1 MSNPGRIVII
11 GATSSLAQ
19 HCARLWV
26 QAGATEMI
34 LLGRDLPRLDAIRD
48 DLNVRNPVTRVTTL
62 AADFQSASTIS
73 AMVTRICQQGIP
85 DLVLVAHGYLPD
97 QDACQQTLETAAQ
110 ALQINAISP
119 VLFAEAFVSH
129 MQSAN
134 HGTIALVSSVAGD
147 RGRRSNYVYGAAKGL
162 VSRYA
167 QGLQH
172 RLSHSNVSIVLIKPG
187 PTDTP
192 MTAHLKA
199 RGAALADPAKVAGDI
214 VHGINKRKP
223 VVYTPRRWWLIMMII
238 RHLPGFVFNRLDI

>member
-1 MSNPGRIVII
+1 MNDPGRIVII
-11 GATSSLAQ
+11 GATSCLAQ

-26 QAGATEMI
+26 QTGATEMV
-34 LLGRDLPRLDAIRD
+34 LLGRDLARLNAIRD
-48 DLNVRNPVTRVTTL
+48 DLIVRNPITQVTTL
-62 AADFQSASTIS
+62 ETDFHNAATIS
-73 AMVTRICQQGIP
+73 AVAARICQQGIP
-85 DLVLVAHGYLPD
+85 DLVFVAHGYLPD
-97 QDACQQTLETAAQ
+97 QDACQQTLETAEQ

-129 MQSAN
+129 MQVAN
-134 HGTIALVSSVAGD
+134 HGTIALVSSVAAD

-172 RLSHSNVSIVLIKPG
+172 RLSRSNVGIVLIKPG

-199 RGAALADPAKVAGDI
+199 RGAALADPARVAVDI
-214 VHGINKRKP
+214 VRGIAKGKP